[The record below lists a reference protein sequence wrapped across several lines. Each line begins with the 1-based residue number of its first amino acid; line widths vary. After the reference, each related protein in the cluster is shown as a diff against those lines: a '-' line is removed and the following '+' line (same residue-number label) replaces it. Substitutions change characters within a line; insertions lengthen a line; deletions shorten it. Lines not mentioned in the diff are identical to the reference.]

1 MHHSFDDAVTKKRC
15 QRSGLSADVSM
26 HRWQQQSHALER
38 QGAGLADMAEA
49 LDNLEGVQAEPSGR
63 AHAGD
68 FPVHQQGNWAWPL

>member
-1 MHHSFDDAVTKKRC
+1 
-15 QRSGLSADVSM
+15 M